1 MSDLKKA
8 NPMRTVDDYQ
18 ILSADQIQCRTR
30 DQLLDWLKW
39 NDGHG
44 IYSDIDCQNEDYPIL
59 TLESARLLVIK
70 AITGE

>member
-1 MSDLKKA
+1 MKA
-8 NPMRTVDDYQ
+8 NLMRTVKDYRS
-18 ILSADQIQCRTR
+18 LTVDQVQYLRL